1 MNLAT
6 LLSATLLLF
15 PAAPQT
21 NMPGGQK
28 GPLRNTFLVSAE
40 TVIDNAA
47 AVDPTAAD
55 EQFGPQMTTLKQ
67 SQARLKSM
75 ANDDRED
82 EIVSESN
89 NMIFAIS
96 ACHIQARADATKTG
110 TCKGQIANSMK
121 QMMVL
126 LNAHK
131 SGGTWQ
137 DGPPN

>member
-1 MNLAT
+1 MTLVT
-6 LLSATLLLF
+6 LLSATLLLL
-15 PAAPQT
+15 PAAQT
-21 NMPGGQK
+21 NTPGGQK

-40 TVIDNAA
+40 TVIDYAA
-47 AVDPTAAD
+47 AVDPAAPD

-67 SQARLKSM
+67 SQARLKTM
-75 ANDDRED
+75 ANDDREN

-89 NMIFAIS
+89 NMIFTIS

-110 TCKGQIANSMK
+110 TCKGQIANSMT

-131 SGGTWQ
+131 SAGTWQ
-137 DGPPN
+137 AGAPS